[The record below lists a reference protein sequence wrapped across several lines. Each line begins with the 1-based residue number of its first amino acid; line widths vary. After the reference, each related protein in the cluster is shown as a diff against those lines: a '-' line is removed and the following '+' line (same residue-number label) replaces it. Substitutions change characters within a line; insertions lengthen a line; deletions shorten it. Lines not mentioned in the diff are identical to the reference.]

1 MQCQSLAAIGARLA
15 VCAVVLA
22 PGQIAAQSSVELE
35 QEVREA
41 LRRDRDL
48 RRVGVAVTGSEVT
61 LTGELETFWS
71 KSEAIRRTLEVEGVE
86 TVASELVIP
95 PPESDEALAEAVG
108 QAIQRYPH
116 YSVFDYLD
124 GGIDTGVV
132 TLWGKVTA
140 DRKKA
145 DEIFERVAKI
155 QGVQDIRSDI
165 QTMTPSTADR
175 NLRRSIFQAVS
186 RSTHFER
193 VSRARNPPFHIIVER
208 SVVTLVGYVQGEIE
222 YRELERIARQTQGVL
237 RVDNQLQRVQ

>member
-1 MQCQSLAAIGARLA
+1 MQAQAIAERDPEA
-15 VCAVVLA
+15 NV
-22 PGQIAAQSSVELE
+22 PGE
-35 QEVREA
+35 
-41 LRRDRDL
+41 
-48 RRVGVAVTGSEVT
+48 TGSVQVDPQPSVST
-61 LTGELETFWS
+61 AGTIGETW
-71 KSEAIRRTLEVEGVE
+71 
-86 TVASELVIP
+86 
-95 PPESDEALAEAVG
+95 DEAVAEAVG

-140 DRKKA
+140 DREKA

-155 QGVQDIRSDI
+155 QGVQDVRSDI
-165 QTMTPSTADR
+165 QTMPPSTADV

-193 VSRARNPPFHIIVER
+193 VSQARNPPFHIIVHN

-222 YRELERIARQTQGVL
+222 QRELVRIVTQTQGVL
-237 RVDNQLQRVQ
+237 RVENQLLRVR